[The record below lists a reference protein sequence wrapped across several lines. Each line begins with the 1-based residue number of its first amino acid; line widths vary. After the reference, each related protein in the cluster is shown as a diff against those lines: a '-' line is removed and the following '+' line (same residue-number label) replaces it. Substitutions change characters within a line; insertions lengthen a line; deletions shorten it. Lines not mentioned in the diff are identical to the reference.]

1 MICNL
6 NRFAAI
12 FRKECM
18 HILRDPFTIIFSMLL
33 PLVVVII
40 LSNSVEFNLKEI
52 ATVVVDHDKTIES
65 RRLVESFGSSNY
77 FKVYH
82 EDSPEKAF
90 DEIVKENAKVELFIP
105 PGFGRDISDG
115 RCPKVQL
122 LLDGADNSSV
132 AAIMNYI
139 NTLSITAV
147 PKIIGHGIEKTAP
160 YEIKERFLFNPE
172 LDSKWFAI
180 PGLAAVIIAIVA
192 ILLTTLT
199 ICREWEQG
207 SMELLMSS
215 PVRSSE
221 LILGKIAP
229 YAVLSFIGFFIV
241 YLGARMLFGVPMV
254 GSNLLLF
261 AATSLFILNYLGI
274 GLFISITTKSQQ
286 LAIQKALTIGLMPT
300 SMLSGFIFP
309 IEYMPAVL
317 RYLTTIFPARW
328 YVEIARN
335 AFLQG
340 SSFSDLSFNFIIL
353 SGQLVFIVTL
363 AIMKFKRNLE

>member
-1 MICNL
+1 M
-6 NRFAAI
+6 
-12 FRKECM
+12 
-18 HILRDPFTIIFSMLL
+18 
-33 PLVVVII
+33 
-40 LSNSVEFNLKEI
+40 
-52 ATVVVDHDKTIES
+52 
-65 RRLVESFGSSNY
+65 
-77 FKVYH
+77 VYY
-82 EDSPEKAF
+82 EDSMGKVF
-90 DEIVKENAKVELFIP
+90 VEIVKEIANVYLFIP
-105 PGFGRDISDG
+105 PGFGNNISDG
-115 RCPKVQL
+115 KCPKVQI

-147 PKIIGHGIEKTAP
+147 PKIIGHEVSNVAP

-172 LDSKWFAI
+172 LNSKWFAI

-229 YAVLSFIGFFIV
+229 YAILSFIGFFVV
-241 YLGARMLFGVPMV
+241 YLGARILFGVPMV

-309 IEYMPAVL
+309 IEYMPVTL

-340 SSFSDLSFNFIIL
+340 SSFSDLSLNFIIL
-353 SGQLVFIVTL
+353 FGQLIFIVIM
-363 AIMKFKRNLE
+363 AITKFKRNLE